1 MENDISLHL
10 QTLVL
15 KTTILQGLIFCWLLS
30 FPAQQVAAQPHNG
43 VNNGRL
49 KGVVITEAVLAT
61 AGTIALHYLWYKKF
75 PKSRFHFFNDNAEWM
90 YMDKIGHATTA
101 YSFSAIQYDMMR
113 WSGVDN
119 KKAAWIGGL
128 TALGLQTMIE
138 IFDGFNSQWGFS
150 KGDMLANI
158 TGSALFVAQQLAWG
172 EQRARLKFSFHKTI
186 YSKYNPKELGANK
199 WQSWLKDYNGQTYWL
214 SINPASFMKSNT
226 SFPQWLN
233 VNMGIGAS
241 GMIGARTNPAKIGE
255 LVIPEFKRQHRFL
268 FSFDADLKRIDNRNN
283 DPRVLLTVPNV
294 LKFPAPALEFK
305 KDSAVKFH
313 WIYY

>member
-1 MENDISLHL
+1 MFSFAAL
-10 QTLVL
+10 QA
-15 KTTILQGLIFCWLLS
+15 K
-30 FPAQQVAAQPHNG
+30 AQPNT
-43 VNNGRL
+43 VNQGRL
-49 KGVVITEAVLAT
+49 NGVVISEAIIAT

-75 PKSRFHFFNDNAEWM
+75 PKSRFHFFNDNAEWK

-101 YSFSAIQYDMMR
+101 YNFSAIQYDMMR

-138 IFDGFNSQWGFS
+138 IFDGYNSEWGFS

-158 TGSALFVAQQLAWG
+158 SGCALFVAQQLAWG

-186 YSKYNPKELGANK
+186 YSKYNPAELGANK

-233 VNMGIGAS
+233 VNVGLGAD
-241 GMIGARTNPAKIGE
+241 GMIGARTNPSSIGN
-255 LVIPEFKRQHRFL
+255 VAIPQFRRQYRFM
-268 FSFDADLKRIDNRNN
+268 FSVDADLKRIDNKNM
-283 DPRVLLTVPNV
+283 DPHILLTVPNV
-294 LKFPAPALEFK
+294 MKIPAPALEFK

-313 WIYY
+313 WLYF

>member
-1 MENDISLHL
+1 M
-10 QTLVL
+10 QTETPVL
-15 KTTILQGLIFCWLLS
+15 KTYILKLLIVCLLLS
-30 FPAQQVAAQPHNG
+30 FAAQQVKAQPHTG

-138 IFDGFNSQWGFS
+138 IFDGFNSEWGFS

-186 YSKYNPKELGANK
+186 YSKYNPKELGSNK

-214 SINPASFMKSNT
+214 SINPASFMKGNT

-233 VNMGIGAS
+233 ASVGIGAN
-241 GMIGARTNPAKIGE
+241 GMIGARTNPSKVGDI
-255 LVIPEFKRQHRFL
+255 VIPEFRRQHRFL
-268 FSFDADLKRIDNRNN
+268 FSVDADLKRIDNRNM
-283 DPRVLLTVPNV
+283 DPHVLLTVPNV
-294 LKFPAPALEFK
+294 LKFPAPALEIK

-313 WIYY
+313 WLYY

>member
-1 MENDISLHL
+1 MQI
-10 QTLVL
+10 QILVL
-15 KTTILQGLIFCWLLS
+15 KTSILKGLIVCCLLS
-30 FPAQQVAAQPHNG
+30 FSVQQVAGQPHNG

-113 WSGVDN
+113 WSGVNN

-138 IFDGFNSQWGFS
+138 IFDGFNSEWGFS

-186 YSKYNPKELGANK
+186 YSKYHPKELGANK

-214 SINPASFMKSNT
+214 SVNPASFMKSNT

-233 VNMGIGAS
+233 MSMGIGAN
-241 GMIGARTNPAKIGE
+241 GMIGARTNPKKIGD
-255 LVIPEFKRQHRFL
+255 LVIPEFRRQYRFL
-268 FSFDADLKRIDNRNN
+268 FSFDADLKKIDNRNM

-313 WIYY
+313 WLYY

>member
-1 MENDISLHL
+1 MRSAGRCFFLMVIIGSLAV
-10 QTLVL
+10 QQV
-15 KTTILQGLIFCWLLS
+15 S
-30 FPAQQVAAQPHNG
+30 AQQRVG
-43 VNNGRL
+43 VNHGRL
-49 KGVVITEAVLAT
+49 NGVVITESVIAT

-75 PKSRFHFFNDNAEWM
+75 PKSRFHLFNDNAEWLS
-90 YMDKIGHATTA
+90 MDKIGHATTA
-101 YSFSAIQYDMMR
+101 YNFSAIQYDMMR

-138 IFDGFNSQWGFS
+138 IFDGFSSQWGFS

-172 EQRARLKFSFHKTI
+172 QQRARLKFSFHKTI
-186 YSKYNPKELGANK
+186 YSKYNPSELGANK

-214 SINPASFMKSNT
+214 SVNPASFMSSNT

-233 VNMGIGAS
+233 VSMGIGAD
-241 GMIGARTNPAKIGE
+241 GMIGARTNPSMIRN
-255 LVIPEFKRQHRFL
+255 VRIPEFKRQHRYL
-268 FSFDADLKRIDNRNN
+268 FSLDVDLKRIDNENM
-283 DPRVLLTVPNV
+283 DPRVLLTVPNA
-294 LKFPAPALEFK
+294 LKFPAPALSFQ

-313 WIYY
+313 VLYY

>member
-1 MENDISLHL
+1 MRSAGRYLFL
-10 QTLVL
+10 MVMVVL
-15 KTTILQGLIFCWLLS
+15 LAVQQS
-30 FPAQQVAAQPHNG
+30 SAQQQSG
-43 VNNGRL
+43 VNHGRL
-49 KGVVITEAVLAT
+49 NGVVITESVIAT

-75 PKSRFHFFNDNAEWM
+75 PKSRFHLFNDNAEWLS
-90 YMDKIGHATTA
+90 MDKIGHATTA
-101 YSFSAIQYDMMR
+101 YNFSAIQYDMMR

-138 IFDGFNSQWGFS
+138 IFDGFSSQWGFS

-172 EQRARLKFSFHKTI
+172 QQRARLKFSFHKTI
-186 YSKYNPKELGANK
+186 YSKYNPAELGANK

-214 SINPASFMKSNT
+214 SVNPASFMSSNT

-233 VNMGIGAS
+233 VSMGIGAD
-241 GMIGARTNPAKIGE
+241 GMIGARTNPSMIRNVK
-255 LVIPEFKRQHRFL
+255 IPEFKRQHRYL
-268 FSFDADLKRIDNRNN
+268 FSLDVDLKRIDNKNM
-283 DPRVLLTVPNV
+283 DPRILLTVPNA
-294 LKFPAPALEFK
+294 LKFPAPALSFQ

-313 WIYY
+313 VLYY

>member
-1 MENDISLHL
+1 MQGKITGLINQLYRYL
-10 QTLVL
+10 FLVL
-15 KTTILQGLIFCWLLS
+15 ITTALFAQHAD
-30 FPAQQVAAQPHNG
+30 AQQNGG
-43 VNNGRL
+43 VNHGRL
-49 KGVVITEAVLAT
+49 NGVVITESVIAT

-75 PKSRFHFFNDNAEWM
+75 PKSRFHLFNDNAEWLS
-90 YMDKIGHATTA
+90 MDKIGHATTA
-101 YSFSAIQYDMMR
+101 YNFSAIQFDMMR

-138 IFDGFNSQWGFS
+138 IFDGFSSEWGFS

-186 YSKYNPKELGANK
+186 YSRYNPAELGSNK

-214 SINPASFMKSNT
+214 SINPASFMKSST

-233 VNMGIGAS
+233 VSAGIGAN
-241 GMIGARTNPAKIGE
+241 GMIGARSNPSKIGNIT
-255 LVIPEFKRQHRFL
+255 IPQFRRQHRFL
-268 FSFDADLKRIDNRNN
+268 FSVDADLRRIDNKNN
-283 DPRVLLTVPNV
+283 DPHVLLSVPNA
-294 LKFPAPALEFK
+294 LKIPAPALEFK

-313 WIYY
+313 WLYF